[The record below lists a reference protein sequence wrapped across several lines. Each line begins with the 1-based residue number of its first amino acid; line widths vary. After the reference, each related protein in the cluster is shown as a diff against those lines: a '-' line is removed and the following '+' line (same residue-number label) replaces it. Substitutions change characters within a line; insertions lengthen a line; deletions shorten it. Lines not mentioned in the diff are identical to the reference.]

1 MARLVLFLVA
11 LCVLTYS
18 YVAANENCKE
28 EFQNMK
34 KKMNEIMESGN
45 APQCVEDYKLKDFE
59 CTGGEDPDKDK
70 ETQEKFKE
78 YFKGMS
84 DEDKEG
90 IKSCIKEMAEKAL
103 EEVELSDECKEEAKK
118 IESKM
123 TGE

>member
-18 YVAANENCKE
+18 YVDANEKCKE
-28 EFQNMK
+28 EFQNIK
-34 KKMNEIMESGN
+34 KKMNEIMESGD

-70 ETQEKFKE
+70 EMHEKFRE
-78 YFKGMS
+78 YYKGMS

-90 IKSCIKEMAEKAL
+90 IK
-103 EEVELSDECKEEAKK
+103 VEIRLYFINK
-118 IESKM
+118 IVERF
-123 TGE
+123 